1 MKAIKGLYRQIFL
14 AVDFKKNLIRFKS
27 KREDEQF
34 ETVKDI
40 AFQDLIEIKRLEIDI
55 YKGEQM
61 TGVGPPFKFKFLL
74 RSLNSQLFLFASSE
88 MERDVWIESMIKGKD
103 INQSEVINYSRKQSH
118 NQSHQRR

>member
-88 MERDVWIESMIKGKD
+88 MERDVWIESMSKVKD
-103 INQSEVINYSRKQSH
+103 INQSEVVNYSRKQNH
-118 NQSHQRR
+118 IQSN